1 MLKAVPA
8 QGWLITG
15 VVGRACSLSISG
27 YGRGRGSG
35 VNVKDDRRAATMP
48 DLAVLT
54 PPHQRDRGHR
64 PGRGAGLPVSVGV
77 VLVQSLPDGHV
88 VLPLTQAAH
97 LGVLGDHT
105 RRSPSSSSTTTTT
118 LARRRCVRCAEAFP
132 CRPWKIPEDLDRGFA
147 RSAET
152 RACFTHQELERHL
165 HPKRRVM
172 AITARNWTTSRTRSD
187 NVRALTPPSGGVVV
201 SDHLLD
207 EFP

>member
-1 MLKAVPA
+1 
-8 QGWLITG
+8 
-15 VVGRACSLSISG
+15 
-27 YGRGRGSG
+27 
-35 VNVKDDRRAATMP
+35 MP

-105 RRSPSSSSTTTTT
+105 WRSPSSSSTTTTT

-132 CRPWKIPEDLDRGFA
+132 CRPWKILEDLDRGFA

-187 NVRALTPPSGGVVV
+187 NVRALTPPLGGVVV
-201 SDHLLD
+201 SDHLLTSSLEALSASSSSMHWVRWASSCVSSSLIRNRRASFVL
-207 EFP
+207 EFIDFAPQ